1 MASLTPSEITQDPAL
16 ATARVVESAVGLAR
30 AEAALM
36 LAHARSL
43 LIKTVGALLGV
54 MLATS
59 AAQVALMLFAFSPL
73 AFEGG
78 SQRALLTAIV
88 LAIGL
93 CGLGTAVA
101 FSAWRGLQKGPGS
114 ATP

>member
-1 MASLTPSEITQDPAL
+1 MASPLLSESTQDPAL

-30 AEAALM
+30 AEAALV

-43 LIKTVGALLGV
+43 LVKIVGAVLGV

-59 AAQVALMLFAFSPL
+59 AAQVALVLFAFSPL
-73 AFEGG
+73 ALDDG
-78 SQRALLTAIV
+78 SHRALLTAIV
-88 LAIGL
+88 LSVGL
-93 CGLGTAVA
+93 SGLGAALA
-101 FSAWRGLQKGPGS
+101 FSAWRGLQKSPGS